1 MKVVILCCGNILAAD
16 DGFGIHVL
24 DELRKRNLPKNVE
37 LIDGGT
43 GGLDILNYIENA
55 DKVIIV
61 DAVSSGGEV
70 GTIHRFT
77 RGDLPEPD
85 SVYFSLH
92 DLGLIEAIR
101 AGEATMPASMPDDII
116 IIGVEVERVEQ
127 FNIGLTPEVDKAMPK
142 VVKMVL
148 DEINTLS

>member
-1 MKVVILCCGNILAAD
+1 MAAD

-24 DELRKRNLPKNVE
+24 EELRKRNLPENVE

-61 DAVSSGGEV
+61 DAVSCGGKV
-70 GTIHRFT
+70 GTIYRFT
-77 RGDLPEPD
+77 SDDLPEPD
-85 SVYFSLH
+85 STHFSLH
-92 DLGLIEAIR
+92 ELGLIEAIR
-101 AGEATMPASMPDDII
+101 AGESIMPASMPSDII
-116 IIGVEVERVEQ
+116 IIGVEIKRVEQ
-127 FNIGLTPEVDKAMPK
+127 FNIGLTPEVDKEMPK

-148 DEINTLS
+148 NEIKDLS

>member
-1 MKVVILCCGNILAAD
+1 MRAVILCCGNILAAA

-61 DAVSSGGEV
+61 DAVSSGGDA
-70 GTIHRFT
+70 R
-77 RGDLPEPD
+77 PE
-85 SVYFSLH
+85 FC
-92 DLGLIEAIR
+92 LGY
-101 AGEATMPASMPDDII
+101 
-116 IIGVEVERVEQ
+116 
-127 FNIGLTPEVDKAMPK
+127 K
-142 VVKMVL
+142 
-148 DEINTLS
+148 